1 MTVPERQG
9 IIAMAVEKIVP
20 AEKFALFSETW
31 SPRIVADLNDSH
43 VKFARLKGEFVWHS
57 HKDEDELFFV
67 IEGRLLMRFRD
78 GERWIGKGE
87 MLVVPRGVEHLP
99 VAPEEA
105 LVMMIEPKTTV
116 NTGDIR
122 NDRTV
127 ERLERI

>member
-1 MTVPERQG
+1 MPERRG
-9 IIAMAVEKIVP
+9 NIAMAVEKIVP

-31 SPRIVADLNDSH
+31 SPRIVADLNDAH

-78 GERWIGKGE
+78 GERWIEKGE

>member
-1 MTVPERQG
+1 
-9 IIAMAVEKIVP
+9 MAVEKIVP

-43 VKFARLKGEFVWHS
+43 VKFARLKGEFIWHS
-57 HKDEDELFFV
+57 HKDEDELFLV

-87 MLVVPRGVEHLP
+87 MIVVPRGVEHLP
-99 VAPEEA
+99 EAPEEA
-105 LVMMIEPKTTV
+105 LIMMIEPKTTV

-127 ERLERI
+127 ERPERI